1 MMNLLNVVQHT
12 SADYLG
18 LLEDHLEG
26 RRIRFRYF
34 RPFTEQGA
42 IPQPGDVCD
51 GLVLLGGGP
60 WGSAGGRNVPT
71 LDEEIRLTRAALD
84 QGQPVIGIGL
94 GAQILAIASGG
105 DSTPAPLRFAASYGT
120 RVVDDALNSFMPER
134 FPLVTYMRDR
144 PAPPDHATVL
154 AVDEKGWPAIFQ
166 VGENSLGFCGHPGF
180 KPAMAEDLIMEFEE
194 GPENPV
200 PQLEKLRVMVREI
213 EDALVPIMTGIIQI
227 TYLMQSRRR
236 IPITLQGN

>member
-1 MMNLLNVVQHT
+1 MNLLNVIQHT

-18 LLEDHLEG
+18 LMEDHLEG

-42 IPQPGDVCD
+42 IPQPGDTCD
-51 GLVLLGGGP
+51 GLILLGGGP

-71 LDEEIRLTRAALD
+71 LEAEIKFTRTALD

-94 GAQILAIASGG
+94 GAQILAIAAGG
-105 DSTPAPLRFAASYGT
+105 KSTPAPLRFETSYAT
-120 RVVDDALNSFMPER
+120 RVVDDALNGFMPRR
-134 FPLVTYMRDR
+134 FPLVTYMRDQ
-144 PAPPDHATVL
+144 PVPPDNAMVL
-154 AVDEKGWPAIFQ
+154 AVDEQDRPAVFQ
-166 VGENSLGFCGHPGF
+166 IGENALGFCGHPGF

-200 PQLEKLRVMVREI
+200 AQLEKFRAMVPEI

-236 IPITLQGN
+236 IPITLESD